1 MVSGGTGDTRAA
13 KLAPSPRK
21 GWRDMSAP
29 SAILKVLVLRLGLSH
44 QTTICPVSVYK
55 LKQAYSLI
63 SRRPDI
69 LRFDIKRQ
77 DLGPRQP
84 ADSGKVV
91 AANAGC
97 GWLKQ
102 RNEFDT
108 ATT

>member
-1 MVSGGTGDTRAA
+1 
-13 KLAPSPRK
+13 
-21 GWRDMSAP
+21 MSAP

-55 LKQAYSLI
+55 LNQAYRLF

-77 DLGPRQP
+77 DFGPRQP

-91 AANAGC
+91 AVNAGC

-102 RNEFDT
+102 RNGIDT